1 MIRVRLENI
10 GILQEADIMLN
21 GLTVISGLNNT
32 GKSTVGKTLFS
43 IFHGAQAYKLD
54 FPKAKIRYLSG
65 DFRNLLAATESE
77 IHTRNGTVFHDGTAS
92 RGFAYSYRTALNYG
106 VQGIEEYINQD
117 FSYVPDEKKQFVQEQ
132 VARLKE
138 RLQQIKS
145 PDFEFDVLTNTVMET
160 FRKELGRN
168 SKNVFADDAINGTVR
183 IFHNDGDEKLLSLT
197 NKILTLYENGF
208 KQLQSTP
215 LFSEVNYI
223 ETPFLIDEMDRFHNI
238 IDDRSPSITNHK
250 EAMLY
255 KMVAP
260 KSDEDV
266 IEAAL
271 RKKRMDALSEEI
283 AKVLPG
289 SIEYKSRFVYQ
300 CDGHEF
306 DLSTLATGM
315 KSYAMLQLLLQN
327 GYLPEN
333 ALLII
338 DEPEIHLHPAWQ
350 LLYAEMLVLMVKK
363 LHIYLVIATHSP
375 YFLQALDIFQE
386 QHQLGDKA
394 HFYLAESH
402 EKGAIISNIDGNLDK
417 SYNLMAEPI
426 LTLRKYRDEMQEKA
440 DEHS

>member
-21 GLTVISGLNNT
+21 GLTVISGFNNT

-43 IFHGAQAYKLD
+43 IFHGVQSYKLD
-54 FPKAKIRYLSG
+54 YPKAAVQYLAR
-65 DFRNLLAATESE
+65 DFRELLVATAENNNARYDINFRKSP
-77 IHTRNGTVFHDGTAS
+77 
-92 RGFAYSYRTALNYG
+92 YRTALDYSIE
-106 VQGIEEYINQD
+106 GIEGYITQD
-117 FSYVPDEKKQFVQEQ
+117 FSYVPDEKKQFVQER
-132 VARLKE
+132 VSRLKE

-145 PDFEFDVLTNTVMET
+145 PEFEFEVLTSTVMDT

-168 SKNVFADDAINGTVR
+168 PKNVFADESINGSVQ
-183 IFHNDGDEKLLSLT
+183 IFHNDGKEKLLSLT
-197 NKILTLYENGF
+197 NNNLVLYENGF
-208 KQLQSTP
+208 KQLQSNP
-215 LFSEVNYI
+215 LFPEVNYI
-223 ETPFLIDEMDRFHNI
+223 ETPFLIDEMDRFHDI
-238 IDDRSPSITNHK
+238 INFRTPSVTSHK

-255 KMVAP
+255 KLVAP

-266 IEAAL
+266 IEASL
-271 RKKRMDALSEEI
+271 RKKRMEAMNGEI

-289 SIEYKSRFVYQ
+289 SIEYRNHFVYQ
-300 CDGHEF
+300 CDGYEF

-327 GYLPEN
+327 GYLPEE

-363 LHIYLVIATHSP
+363 LLIYLVIATHSP
-375 YFLQALDIFQE
+375 YFLQALNIFQE
-386 QHQLGDKA
+386 KHGLGDKV
-394 HFYLAESH
+394 HFYLAESQAT
-402 EKGAIISNIDGNLDK
+402 GAVISNIDGNLEK

-426 LTLRKYRDEMQEKA
+426 LTLRKYRDEMQEQA
-440 DEHS
+440 DESN